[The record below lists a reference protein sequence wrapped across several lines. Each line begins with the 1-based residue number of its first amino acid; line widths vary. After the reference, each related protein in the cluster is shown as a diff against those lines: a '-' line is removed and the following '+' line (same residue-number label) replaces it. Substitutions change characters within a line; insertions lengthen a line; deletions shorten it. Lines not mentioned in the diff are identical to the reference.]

1 MTGQIE
7 VNVIGKVDRSFL
19 VRNSPVFHLQL
30 SGHRT
35 QAVPGE
41 GVQVSG
47 VTLIPVRWQ
56 QWKRDAR
63 RIIVNGG
70 VPVGRIKP
78 LQKFNSVE
86 YWRNRQSE

>member
-1 MTGQIE
+1 MTGQIK

-41 GVQVSG
+41 DVQVSG

-56 QWKRDAR
+56 KWKCDAR
-63 RIIVNGG
+63 KIIVNGG
-70 VPVGRIKP
+70 VPVGRMET
-78 LQKFNSVE
+78 LQFF
-86 YWRNRQSE
+86 